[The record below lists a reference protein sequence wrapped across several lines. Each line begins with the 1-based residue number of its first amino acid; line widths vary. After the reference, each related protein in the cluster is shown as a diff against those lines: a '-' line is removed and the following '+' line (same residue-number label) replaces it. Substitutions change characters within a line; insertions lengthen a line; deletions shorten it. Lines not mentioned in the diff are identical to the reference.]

1 MPWLLF
7 PSESNQLLSIN
18 GWHEETYENAKKRAI
33 ETLLI
38 LSARMDLG
46 ILIIVFT
53 RLNTD
58 CEYPSMATTAAS
70 SIRNS
75 FNIYG
80 ITGPHKVAAKNTA
93 NMITHNK
100 RNNDPNS

>member
-1 MPWLLF
+1 MAANRIKRKF
-7 PSESNQLLSIN
+7 IGKIQSENR
-18 GWHEETYENAKKRAI
+18 TM
-33 ETLLI
+33 ETLAI
-38 LSARMDLG
+38 LSARMDPG

-53 RLNTD
+53 KLKTD
-58 CEYPSMATTAAS
+58 CKYPSMATTAAS

-80 ITGPHKVAAKNTA
+80 ITGPHKVSAKNTA

-100 RNNDPNS
+100 RNNEPNS